1 MPKKKK
7 EKRLYKKPEV
17 EIPTLDKVLEEA
29 STRKMVKL
37 QRDLLLD
44 LFLWLTIPFVMIS
57 VMFAGL
63 MMKLSFGTFVGTLL
77 VSIIGTTGV
86 IQTYKSWISK
96 KIAGKYIHNSLYVTP
111 NKVYSIE
118 WSGFP
123 VTETEFTVNGQKY
136 YLNEIKCDD
145 DSDIPYMLIVTP
157 CKFNEA
163 FSYFDWI
170 KFYKGA
176 TTTVKMAWDT
186 LVQMEVL
193 PANVKEDSDIPI
205 PVVFALDCDYNRRNI
220 MKAVG
225 QIPTTDVVTTSI
237 KKFDELESIRY
248 KNLLSLKEA
257 RIKELESSLIDH
269 REMAAKAVASLLENY
284 GIFGEPGIESD
295 KKDKKTVWS
304 ELSMRNKILVI
315 IGISALVIGV
325 LLGVIL
331 T

>member
-1 MPKKKK
+1 MPKKKKK
-7 EKRLYKKPEV
+7 EKRLFKKPEV

-63 MMKLSFGTFVGTLL
+63 MMKLSFGAFVGTLL
-77 VSIIGTTGV
+77 VSIVGTTGL

-96 KIAGKYIHNSLYVTP
+96 KIAGKYIHNSLYITP

-123 VTETEFTVNGQKY
+123 ITETEFVVDGQRY
-136 YLNEIKCDD
+136 YLNEIKCDE
-145 DSDIPYMLIVTP
+145 DSDIPYMLVVTP
-157 CKFNEA
+157 CRFNEA
-163 FSYFDWI
+163 FSYFDWV

-193 PANVKEDSDIPI
+193 PVNIKEENGIPI
-205 PVVFALDCDYNRRNI
+205 PVAFAFDCDYNRRNI
-220 MKAVG
+220 MKSVG
-225 QIPTTDVVTTSI
+225 QIPTTDVVTTAV

-257 RIKELESSLIDH
+257 RIKELESSLSDH
-269 REMAAKAVASLLENY
+269 REMAGKTVAKFLHDYNM
-284 GIFGEPGIESD
+284 FGEITGGETKKQSLWERASVKMKMLIIVGICALIIG
-295 KKDKKTVWS
+295 T
-304 ELSMRNKILVI
+304 ILGVI
-315 IGISALVIGV
+315 IG
-325 LLGVIL
+325 
-331 T
+331 